1 MTFPQGQSFRGF
13 QTAIAVI
20 IQAGRTRSF
29 TCGMG
34 LSGTMHFFGS
44 ILVQVPPWEH
54 YKVLSK
60 YHCVL
65 LLWFPSVIPA
75 LPLGLGTL
83 EGNWAHYLNSKGY
96 FIKRRTLFQKA
107 TSKKKNGMFCVTRI
121 RLPFWGFSRKMDFF
135 PPKVGEV
142 GVIVYLLCFFFNP
155 VFSTQPQRHQSDA
168 QRFN

>member
-107 TSKKKNGMFCVTRI
+107 TSKKKWNVLCNPNTPTLLRLFTQNG
-121 RLPFWGFSRKMDFF
+121 LFS
-135 PPKVGEV
+135 PKSRWSRCHC
-142 GVIVYLLCFFFNP
+142 LFTLFLF
-155 VFSTQPQRHQSDA
+155 
-168 QRFN
+168 